1 LRGSF
6 GRRPTK
12 LPPLIFMASSPS
24 TRRVVVTGLGVVSPL
39 GNDIETLW
47 SNLLAGQCGVDRI
60 TLFDPAPF
68 DTQIAAEVKQYEAAA
83 AFPSPKEARR
93 SDRFTQFGI
102 GAGFQALRD
111 SGLDLNRVDRDAVGV
126 FIGSGIGGLHT
137 TEEQHKILLQR
148 GPGRLSPFMIPML
161 ILNMAS
167 GLFSM
172 FYKLRG
178 PNVAT
183 CSACATASH
192 AIGEAWRTL
201 KMGDAQVMFAGGTE
215 ATITPI
221 GIGGFCAMK
230 AMSTR
235 NAEPQRASRPFDR
248 DRDGFVM
255 GEGAGV
261 LVLEDLEHAQARGAR
276 IYCELAGYGNTADA
290 NHMTAPA
297 PHGEGAARCMKMA
310 LRNAGLNP
318 EDIDYI
324 NAHGTSTPTGDIAET
339 EAIKTVFGDHAKKIA
354 VSSTKGATG
363 HMLGAAGA
371 VEMAICVKALEKQ
384 AVPPTINLDN
394 PDPECDLD
402 YVPHT
407 AREMRVRAI
416 VNNSF
421 GFGGHNASLVAKTF
435 AG

>member
-1 LRGSF
+1 MPDR
-6 GRRPTK
+6 
-12 LPPLIFMASSPS
+12 IAE
-24 TRRVVVTGLGVVSPL
+24 RRVVVTGLGVVTPL
-39 GNDIETLW
+39 GTDIESFWTNIIAGRCGIGPITHFDA
-47 SNLLAGQCGVDRI
+47 SNH
-60 TLFDPAPF
+60 
-68 DTQIAAEVKQYEAAA
+68 DTKIAAEVKEFDPAP
-83 AFPSPKEARR
+83 AFPTPKDARR
-93 SDRFTQFGI
+93 SDRFAQFGVY
-102 GAGFQALRD
+102 AGWKAIQDA
-111 SGLDLNRVDRDAVGV
+111 GLDLTKVNLDETGA
-126 FIGSGIGGLHT
+126 FIGSGIGGLST
-137 TEEQHKILLQR
+137 TEEQHKILLDR

-192 AIGEAWRTL
+192 AIGEAWRTI
-201 KMGDAQVMFAGGTE
+201 KMGDAKIMFAGGTE

-235 NAEPQRASRPFDR
+235 NDDPLHSSRPFDVG
-248 DRDGFVM
+248 RDGFVM

-261 LVLEDLEHAQARGAR
+261 VVLEELGHAQARGAR

-290 NHMTAPA
+290 NHMTAPS
-297 PHGEGAARCMKMA
+297 PFGEGAARCMKMA
-310 LRNAGLNP
+310 LKNAGLKP
-318 EDIDYI
+318 EDVDYI
-324 NAHGTSTPTGDIAET
+324 NAHGTSTPQGDVCET
-339 EAIKTVFGDHAKKIA
+339 QGIKAVFGEHAKKLA
-354 VSSTKGATG
+354 VSSTKGATA

-371 VEMAICVKALEKQ
+371 VEMALCAKAIQ
-384 AVPPTINLDN
+384 TQTAPPTINLEN

-402 YVPHT
+402 YVPHK
-407 AREMRVRAI
+407 ARAMNIRAV

-421 GFGGHNASLVAKTF
+421 GFGGHNACCVATKF
-435 AG
+435 EA